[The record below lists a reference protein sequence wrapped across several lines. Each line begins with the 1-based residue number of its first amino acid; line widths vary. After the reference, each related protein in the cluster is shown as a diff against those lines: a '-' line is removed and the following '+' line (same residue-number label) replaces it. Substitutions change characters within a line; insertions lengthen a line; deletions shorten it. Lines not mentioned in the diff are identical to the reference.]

1 MGVRPP
7 GGVTTAL
14 RLRGL
19 CSVSATDSGCKRG
32 KLLVDATP
40 RPADRLL
47 VEANSSCSAGPAAA
61 AAGETWIWFP
71 AVLVAAL
78 AALVAA
84 AAAAPTL
91 KLLLEESAPELR
103 CGLINCCRAAVS
115 PSLRL
120 CRLLAAVPLRE
131 RYLPPLGG
139 VAPLTVVVV
148 CATAAAAASAAA
160 ALYEKLLDRLPGR
173 VLLLELRFW
182 S

>member
-1 MGVRPP
+1 M
-7 GGVTTAL
+7 
-14 RLRGL
+14 
-19 CSVSATDSGCKRG
+19 SATDSGCKRG

-61 AAGETWIWFP
+61 AAGETWFS

-103 CGLINCCRAAVS
+103 CGLINCCRAVVS